1 MRMDINEAWGNRTPV
16 GVNHLARIAVDCSDR
31 NDATAFHRDVPS
43 LAICAGTVDDAAIFT
58 NRS

>member
-31 NDATAFHRDVPS
+31 NDATAFTATSP
-43 LAICAGTVDDAAIFT
+43 A
-58 NRS
+58 

>member
-31 NDATAFHRDVPS
+31 NDATAFHRAVPS
-43 LAICAGTVDDAAIFT
+43 LAICAGTVDDAAIFHQ
-58 NRS
+58 